1 MQADAVSAP
10 VDNHNCVTTAGPTS
24 DPIVDKPDG
33 SATANVDLAAIVST
47 VIASTALAAVNQLR
61 SNTSP
66 DQFSDI
72 MAALTRNREG
82 DDSSKCSENRRKR
95 RGSASRASD
104 DASQRT
110 TKRAV
115 RTLRE
120 EALQHLS
127 MIATTINFNGFRS
140 HTCLFSSPPLFLLFL
155 FSLFF

>member
-10 VDNHNCVTTAGPTS
+10 VHNHNCVATVGNTS
-24 DPIVDKPDG
+24 NPIVDKPNG
-33 SATANVDLAAIVST
+33 SATANVDLAAT
-47 VIASTALAAVNQLR
+47 ASAALAAVNQLR

-82 DDSSKCSENRRKR
+82 DDSSKCSENRKKR

-110 TKRAV
+110 AKKVIRK
-115 RTLRE
+115 LRE

-140 HTCLFSSPPLFLLFL
+140 HTCLFSFPPLFLLFSFL
-155 FSLFF
+155 N